1 MAQNYRNHIEIKANC
16 RLADGTHR
24 FCMFCPTC
32 LSSAPPPSSDSRTPA
47 TAVEIVVSGLE
58 DSENYCT
65 EELVESRVQYE
76 ACLLLQGSLGFYV
89 RKCGGLE
96 GCDKA
101 ELGSLLDDGDYRGLY
116 QAAKRDPEFQG
127 HLSLAIANTVPIL
140 SSTLLRY
147 YFLSFEPGFEK
158 PGTDPEVCL
167 MVRHG
172 VCGNHVAVA
181 QALAEQ
187 VGLEA
192 RDIDFYVTKNGDRQ
206 SHTMLEVLIA
216 GKWRLY
222 GTTYTAFWPAEPG
235 SAISLPLESVRAG
248 ATRQQNTALLQ
259 HLSDP
264 EYLDF
269 LSDDSEFDVFSIV
282 QGEEGVVHHLLED
295 VEDFSHRPS
304 YVGWS
309 TPRNSSQSHGIQHSF
324 KVPDDWSEIEI
335 FVNRTVGTDLQICAS
350 STQCKNPQ
358 ESSKLTFARSEGLAT
373 EVTITLNSSDDIAY
387 VTLDKVSIT
396 TANS

>member
-1 MAQNYRNHIEIKANC
+1 MISKSKLIAIWVVVLIGSGC
-16 RLADGTHR
+16 
-24 FCMFCPTC
+24 
-32 LSSAPPPSSDSRTPA
+32 SASPAAPPPPSSDSRNSA
-47 TAVEIVVSGLE
+47 TAVEIVIAGLE
-58 DSENYCT
+58 DSNNYCT
-65 EELVESRVQYE
+65 ENLTESRVQHE
-76 ACLLLQGSLGFYV
+76 ACLLLQGSLGLYV
-89 RKCGGLE
+89 RACGGLE

-101 ELGSLLDDGDYRGLY
+101 ELGSLRDDGNYRGLN
-116 QAAKRDPEFQG
+116 QAAMRDPEFHG
-127 HLSLAIANTVPIL
+127 YLSLAIANTVPIL
-140 SSTLLRY
+140 SSTLLRH
-147 YFLSFEPGFEK
+147 YFLSFEPGFEN
-158 PGTDPEVCL
+158 PSTDAEVCL

-172 VCGNHVAVA
+172 ICGNHVAVA

-222 GTTYTAFWPAEPG
+222 GTTYGAFWPAEPG

-264 EYLDF
+264 DYLDF

-295 VEDFSHRPS
+295 VEDFSHRPE

-324 KVPDDWSEIEI
+324 KVPDGWSEIEI
-335 FVNRTVGTDLQICAS
+335 FVNGTIGTDLQICAS
-350 STQCKNPQ
+350 STLCKTPQ

-373 EVTITLNSSDDIAY
+373 DVTITLNSSDDIAY
-387 VTLDKVSIT
+387 VTLDKVSVT
-396 TANS
+396 TSADRRVLWQ